1 MGNEAPATLPWGG
14 EEIGTE
20 RKRERTHVGAAVAAW
35 GDAVDQVEAL
45 YQESAGEVTDETIA
59 AEAWAQMAENDA
71 AEALARFERFCVLT
85 LDAIKAEKERLDA
98 SKERMESRLSWAREQ
113 LLALL
118 GERKSLAVGPYR
130 ITSRKSSHVEADE
143 DLDLELLA
151 KTHPDCVR
159 WTEPKPAEPRLDKA
173 AVKVALTDGL
183 PPAGVRLVETR
194 KATVK

>member
-1 MGNEAPATLPWGG
+1 MSNEAPKMLPWGG
-14 EEIGTE
+14 EQLSNE
-20 RKRERTHVGAAVAAW
+20 RTRERTRVGAAVAAW

-45 YQESAGEVTDETIA
+45 YQEHSGEITDETIA
-59 AEAWAQMAENDA
+59 AEAWAEMAEKDA

-85 LDAIKAEKERLDA
+85 ISACKIEKARLDE
-98 SKERMESRLSWAREQ
+98 SIERMEKRLEWAREQ
-113 LLALL
+113 MLRLL
-118 GERKSLAVGPYR
+118 GDRKSLAVGPYR